1 MNSII
6 TENKN
11 VLEETNSRVTEA
23 EEWINELRDRMLEVT
38 EAEKNKGKRVKNED
52 SLRDLQNNI
61 KHPNIQIIGVPEE
74 DKRKGQEKVFEEI
87 TKNFPKMGKE
97 IATKVQ
103 EAESLIQE
111 KYKEKLIKTHI
122 NQTKKN

>member
-38 EAEKNKGKRVKNED
+38 EAEKNKGNRVKNED

-61 KHPNIQIIGVPEE
+61 KHPHIQIIGVPEE

-103 EAESLIQE
+103 EAESLIQD

>member
-52 SLRDLQNNI
+52 SLRDL
-61 KHPNIQIIGVPEE
+61 
-74 DKRKGQEKVFEEI
+74 
-87 TKNFPKMGKE
+87 
-97 IATKVQ
+97 
-103 EAESLIQE
+103 
-111 KYKEKLIKTHI
+111 
-122 NQTKKN
+122 

>member
-1 MNSII
+1 MNRGVQEKFDKDLEELKNKWSIMNSVI

-52 SLRDLQNNI
+52 SLRDL
-61 KHPNIQIIGVPEE
+61 
-74 DKRKGQEKVFEEI
+74 
-87 TKNFPKMGKE
+87 
-97 IATKVQ
+97 
-103 EAESLIQE
+103 
-111 KYKEKLIKTHI
+111 
-122 NQTKKN
+122 